1 MNAHGTTHM
10 AQSKSRKK
18 KSTNPATSSVA
29 SDETPESLD
38 KVRDILFGG
47 QMRAVESRLAR
58 IEERL
63 LQEQKALK
71 KDIEKQL
78 AGLESYAKN
87 EVAALSDRLDAERSR
102 RGDDVKAI
110 GGELKSGFGSL
121 DKRLTSLDEATSTA
135 DAELRTHLLEQ
146 SNAMTAQIQALSDE
160 ISAELARAV
169 RELRAEKTDTA
180 SLIEVFSDIAVRLS
194 EDLQA
199 STDE

>member
-1 MNAHGTTHM
+1 M

-18 KSTNPATSSVA
+18 KSSNPEVPVA
-29 SDETPESLD
+29 PDETPENLD

-63 LQEQKALK
+63 LHEQQALK
-71 KDIEKQL
+71 KDLEKQL
-78 AGLESYAKN
+78 ASLESFSKK
-87 EVAALSDRLDAERSR
+87 EVSALSEKLGAERSR
-102 RGDDVKAI
+102 RADEVKAI
-110 GGELKSGFGSL
+110 GDELNASFKSL
-121 DKRLTSLDEATSTA
+121 DRRLATVDEATSTA
-135 DAELRTHLLEQ
+135 DAELRTQLLEH
-146 SNAMTAQIQALSDE
+146 SKAMSGQMKTLSDE
-160 ISAELARAV
+160 FSAQLTRAV

-180 SLIEVFSDIAVRLS
+180 SLIEVFSDMAVRLS